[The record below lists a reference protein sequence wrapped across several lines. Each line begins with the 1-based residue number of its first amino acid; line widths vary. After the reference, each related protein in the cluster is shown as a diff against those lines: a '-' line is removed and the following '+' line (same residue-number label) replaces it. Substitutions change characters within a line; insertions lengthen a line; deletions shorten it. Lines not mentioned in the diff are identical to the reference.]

1 MRAFPTLIFADK
13 GGKELRKHTGGRDE
27 GSLAALAHH
36 GWRSAPLFD
45 PTTVPPPKPR
55 QGFREF
61 ISGSSS
67 PFLAIAGLVLT
78 LFGVMI
84 TSVCCLACGCCDGN
98 ERVQDPTNE
107 NAAYYDWLRKQ
118 RESDTMEGGRSKTE

>member
-1 MRAFPTLIFADK
+1 MRQHSSSP
-13 GGKELRKHTGGRDE
+13 G
-27 GSLAALAHH
+27 
-36 GWRSAPLFD
+36 PLFW
-45 PTTVPPPKPR
+45 VRCLPPPKPR